1 MAQGRHRHGERA
13 AVLTLVVL
21 VAAFA
26 GGCGTRVRSQLSAL
40 SPTTS
45 APTVLPP
52 SSTSTSTTVPP
63 QIATNWETFFNGRTP
78 LAQRVALLENGPQYE
93 QAIITASKN
102 PLQAQATA
110 KVTSVKLT
118 APDRA
123 TVTYDVLVLKGST
136 GIAVLQDG
144 VWKVSDQ
151 SFCGLVSL
159 EGIPIPG
166 C

>member
-13 AVLTLVVL
+13 AVLTLVIL

-45 APTVLPP
+45 APTVPA
-52 SSTSTSTTVPP
+52 STTTSTTVPP